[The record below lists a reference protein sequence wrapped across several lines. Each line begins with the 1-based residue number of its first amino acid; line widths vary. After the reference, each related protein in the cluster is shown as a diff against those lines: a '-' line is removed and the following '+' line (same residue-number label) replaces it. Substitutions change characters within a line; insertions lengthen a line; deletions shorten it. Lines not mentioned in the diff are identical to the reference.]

1 MRTREILFNSD
12 QSKVVFVC
20 NHKIVLM
27 DNDLQQYQ
35 FFISQPDQ
43 SVNEYFEFKFA
54 DTDKYLLLLDRKV
67 AKEKVLIMKSFSG
80 TGEWT

>member
-1 MRTREILFNSD
+1 
-12 QSKVVFVC
+12 
-20 NHKIVLM
+20 
-27 DNDLQQYQ
+27 
-35 FFISQPDQ
+35 
-43 SVNEYFEFKFA
+43 VNEYFEFKFA